1 MTIRVRRLS
10 GDSVA
15 SHVEVERQETC
26 RKSDRIRF
34 RSRKPV
40 SDAG

>member
-1 MTIRVRRLS
+1 MTARVRRLS

-15 SHVEVERQETC
+15 SQVEVERQETC
-26 RKSDRIRF
+26 RKSG
-34 RSRKPV
+34 KPV